1 MHDIILKTYELIDA
15 LDDSDLIVN
24 LTKYKEL
31 VVKDRNLM
39 ILLDRGNNSS
49 DVEEIRKIKQELYS
63 NDNYKNY
70 MQYYNELFYIII
82 HNNDNC
88 KIVPFIS
95 ELRSDKKVN

>member
-15 LDDSDLIVN
+15 LDDSDLIAN

-70 MQYYNELFYIII
+70 MQYYNELFYIIVNYNMRI
-82 HNNDNC
+82 N
-88 KIVPFIS
+88 KI
-95 ELRSDKKVN
+95 LGARSCFKCE

>member
-1 MHDIILKTYELIDA
+1 MHDIILKTYELIDT

-70 MQYYNELFYIII
+70 MQYYNELFYIIMNYNMRI
-82 HNNDNC
+82 N
-88 KIVPFIS
+88 KI
-95 ELRSDKKVN
+95 LGTRSCYKCE

>member
-1 MHDIILKTYELIDA
+1 MHDIILETYELIDA
-15 LDDSDLIVN
+15 LDDSDLIAN

-70 MQYYNELFYIII
+70 MQYYNELFYMVMNYNMLI
-82 HNNDNC
+82 N
-88 KIVPFIS
+88 KI
-95 ELRSDKKVN
+95 LGTRSCFKCE